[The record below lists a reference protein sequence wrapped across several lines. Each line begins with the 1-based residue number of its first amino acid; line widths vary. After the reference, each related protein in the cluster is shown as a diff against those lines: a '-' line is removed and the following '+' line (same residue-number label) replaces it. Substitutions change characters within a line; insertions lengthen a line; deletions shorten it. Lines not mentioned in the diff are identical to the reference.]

1 MPSSPAHFCPS
12 SQVYK
17 LPGRDE
23 QVTAIRNISMKV
35 SNEIYPILRG
45 EFVMLRGPSG
55 GGESCAD
62 FAAWPVVSFEK

>member
-1 MPSSPAHFCPS
+1 
-12 SQVYK
+12 
-17 LPGRDE
+17 
-23 QVTAIRNISMKV
+23 MKV